1 MTLSTIQ
8 PIGKK
13 PATTPSSEA
22 RIDMLA
28 GIVKMKIVIRLVT
41 ISAMMAAMCALTL
54 PLAIST
60 SSVTTG
66 MAAAIVDNAVLPSG
80 L

>member
-1 MTLSTIQ
+1 MTFSTIQ

-13 PATTPSSEA
+13 PATMPSSEA
-22 RIDMLA
+22 RIDMSA
-28 GIVKMKIVIRLVT
+28 GMVKMKIAIRLVRIT
-41 ISAMMAAMCALTL
+41 ATMAAICALTL

-66 MAAAIVDNAVLPSG
+66 IAAAMVDSVVLPSG